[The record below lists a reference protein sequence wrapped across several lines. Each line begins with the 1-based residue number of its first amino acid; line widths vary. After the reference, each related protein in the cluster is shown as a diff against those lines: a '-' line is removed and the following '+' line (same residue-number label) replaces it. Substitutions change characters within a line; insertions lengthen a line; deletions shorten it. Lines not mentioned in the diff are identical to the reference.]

1 MGILQGQ
8 SLFFKPGPPAE
19 PGKAYVPLVDFLLKE
34 VRGESVLDIGGGRGA
49 YALELKKAGYDTV
62 VADINAKS
70 LEVAVANGLKTK
82 LLDVGESVGEKV
94 ADTVTLVEVLEHV
107 DDPKAFLQNAILAAR
122 KRVLFTLP
130 CTESFEEL
138 FPIGL
143 SYAHI
148 AVSDHLWHFSYSEM
162 KSLLDSIGM
171 PYRLEMGDYL
181 FPHMSMVTLRQSM
194 KGPLGYLAMLP
205 LRIANRLGLVPKK
218 YPSRFYGVIEIL

>member
-1 MGILQGQ
+1 M
-8 SLFFKPGPPAE
+8 
-19 PGKAYVPLVDFLLKE
+19 PLVEFLLKE

-70 LEVAVANGLKTK
+70 LEVAAANGLKTK

-94 ADTVTLVEVLEHV
+94 ADTITLVEVLEHV
-107 DDPKAFLQNAILAAR
+107 DDPKAFLQNAISAAR

-138 FPIGL
+138 FLIGL

-162 KSLLDSIGM
+162 KSLLDSIGR